1 MRPLV
6 GGSLRKVLGPP
17 MLELASRW
25 RTCEV
30 VPENWDPAD
39 SSDRAAL
46 STLNATTTI
55 QLHSLSINV
64 LGPAPAVSVVER
76 IREWSDILGIGL
88 VTDHFCWSGTREHA
102 LGVFVPPVEEITAL
116 QKRVRAVK
124 KGVGITLGLE
134 NICLSSHD
142 PFFNAHYHHALA
154 QISVNESVPVL
165 LDLENLRLDALAS
178 GLSQDELLSY
188 YDEVELCGYHV
199 AGSSIGDQVLDTHDQ
214 KVPDATLQ
222 LLLKCYKQKNAPV
235 IYERD
240 YALDVGEIDEEVRRI
255 GACIEADRLIQ

>member
-17 MLELASRW
+17 MLKLASQW

-30 VPENWDPAD
+30 IPENWDPAD
-39 SSDRAAL
+39 RSDRAAL
-46 STLNATTTI
+46 RALNATTTI

-64 LGPAPAVSVVER
+64 LGPAPAVSAVER
-76 IREWSDILGIGL
+76 IREWSDILGIGM
-88 VTDHFCWSGTREHA
+88 VTDHFCWSGTEEHS
-102 LGVFVPPVEEITAL
+102 LGVFVPPIEEISVL
-116 QKRVRAVK
+116 QKKVQSVK
-124 KGVGITLGLE
+124 KTFGITLGLE

-142 PFFNAHYHHALA
+142 ATFNARYHHVLA
-154 QISVNESVPVL
+154 QISVDENVPVL

-178 GLSQDELLSY
+178 GLSQDELLSF

-199 AGSSIGDQVLDTHDQ
+199 AGSSAGDPVLDTHDQ

-222 LLLKCYKQKNAPV
+222 LLLKCYKKKSAPV

-255 GACIEADRLIQ
+255 GACIEADQLI